1 MGGTRGVGVDMA
13 PQGLRGKR
21 FLLFD
26 EKTTSGLHVIKV
38 VSWGGGWG
46 SKTRAPRGF

>member
-13 PQGLRGKR
+13 PRGLRGKL

-26 EKTTSGLHVIKV
+26 KKRQPLVYMSLKLPL
-38 VSWGGGWG
+38 GWCQI
-46 SKTRAPRGF
+46 RVQRGPF